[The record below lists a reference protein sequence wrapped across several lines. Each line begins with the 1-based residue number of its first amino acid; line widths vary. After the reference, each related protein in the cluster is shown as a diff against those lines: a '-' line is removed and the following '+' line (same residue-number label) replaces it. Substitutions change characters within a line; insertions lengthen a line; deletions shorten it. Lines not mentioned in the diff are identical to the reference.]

1 MSLTVFLNPGSR
13 TSPAVL
19 EALERA
25 GGYDIRRAGPG
36 ELPRLLHDAVS
47 GGVPR
52 VVVAGGDGTVELAA
66 AALAGTPVELAVLPA
81 GTLNH
86 FARDHEIPTDP
97 AEALALARDGEA
109 QPIDVGYVNDRLF
122 INTSSVGAYVR
133 FVRTRDRIGRFAGY
147 WLASLIAGIRVLMTP
162 TLIPVRLE
170 TEGEV
175 HLYRTPLVF
184 VGVGER
190 RLKLPGLGRRV
201 PDGARGLHVLLPRGR
216 QQARRFARA
225 YGRVSRGL
233 PVEEKTFGL
242 DSALVNAFRLD
253 LPSPGATV
261 AMDGEICRT
270 SAPLDY
276 RYAADAVRVVVP
288 NSPRR

>member
-1 MSLTVFLNPGSR
+1 MNLPVFLNPGSR

-25 GGYDIRRAGPG
+25 GGYDIRRAGPE
-36 ELPRLLHDAVS
+36 ELPRLLRDAVS
-47 GGVPR
+47 RGVPR

-66 AALAGTPVELAVLPA
+66 AALAGTSVELAVLPA

-109 QPIDVGYVNDRLF
+109 RPVDVGYVNDRLF

-133 FVRTRDRIGRFAGY
+133 FVRTRDQAERFAGY
-147 WLASLIAGIRVLMTP
+147 WLASLIAGIRVLTTP

-175 HLYRTPLVF
+175 RRYRTPLVF
-184 VGVGER
+184 VSVGER
-190 RLKLPGLGRRV
+190 SLKLPGLGRRV

-216 QQARRFARA
+216 RQARRFARA

-253 LPSPGATV
+253 LPSPAATV

-270 SAPLDY
+270 STPLDY
-276 RYAADAVRVVVP
+276 RYAADAVSVVVP
-288 NSPRR
+288 NAPRR